1 MVAGFKYF
9 VRMLLELNSHPIS
22 IIQESAHKMWAHN
35 QHLIQLNFEFQLEN
49 WLRESQNMKGEGQ

>member
-22 IIQESAHKMWAHN
+22 IIQESAHKIWVHN

-49 WLRESQNMKGEGQ
+49 WLR